1 MRSMLNF
8 TVRYVPLDPGGP
20 WSDAGAAGKYYGMA
34 IGFLHLRDDVD
45 ILIGKGRS
53 TFCFCLQVVSKSLPK
68 KLCKNVFSQM
78 PTLFLWSGSAL

>member
-45 ILIGKGRS
+45 ILIGKG
-53 TFCFCLQVVSKSLPK
+53 
-68 KLCKNVFSQM
+68 
-78 PTLFLWSGSAL
+78 